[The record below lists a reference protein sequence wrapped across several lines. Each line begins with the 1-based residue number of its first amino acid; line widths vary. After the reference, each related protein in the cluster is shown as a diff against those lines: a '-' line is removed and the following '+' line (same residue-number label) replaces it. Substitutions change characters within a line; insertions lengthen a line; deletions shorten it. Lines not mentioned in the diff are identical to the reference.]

1 MNNHFKYILIF
12 KYYDK
17 KYNKLKGCFHISM
30 YPNISGKSV
39 TSSELKLDLT
49 VSYWVTGYNDYS
61 GNVVLTQKLISIK
74 VWQ

>member
-1 MNNHFKYILIF
+1 MCVMNNHFKYILIF

-49 VSYWVTGYNDYS
+49 VSY
-61 GNVVLTQKLISIK
+61 
-74 VWQ
+74 